1 MYKTF
6 ILLIA
11 LSVLSYGCASA
22 PRKELNAARS
32 AITKAY
38 TSGAP
43 ELAPGKYQT
52 AVEVL
57 ANGEELVTRGQ
68 YGLARET
75 LPYAEALA
83 QQAIH
88 AAREEQLRRDLEELR
103 TKKKLE
109 QLKIQ
114 LEQEEKSKPKPKP
127 QPKTVSKPAPVKVAP
142 AKPKPVTPA
151 PPPAPPLTSYTVG
164 DGETLWF
171 IAAKKRVYQD
181 AFLWPLIYRA
191 NRDQIR
197 DPRQIY
203 PGQNLN
209 IPRNLSDEETKEAR
223 ATARKSDIFPL
234 DLLMKA
240 SSDNAH

>member
-1 MYKTF
+1 MHKTF
-6 ILLIA
+6 IILIA
-11 LSVLSYGCASA
+11 LSVLSYGCASP
-22 PRKELNAARS
+22 PRKELTAARS

-52 AVEVL
+52 ALEVL

-88 AAREEQLRRDLEELR
+88 AAREEQLRRDIEDIR
-103 TKKKLE
+103 TKEKLE
-109 QLKIQ
+109 QLKKQ
-114 LEQEEKSKPKPKP
+114 LKKEEKTKPKPP
-127 QPKTVSKPAPVKVAP
+127 PKTVIKPTPT
-142 AKPKPVTPA
+142 KPQSPL
-151 PPPAPPLTSYTVG
+151 PPPLPTPPPVTSYTVG
-164 DGETLWF
+164 NGETLWF
-171 IAAKKRVYQD
+171 IAAQKRVYHD

-191 NRDQIR
+191 NRDQIK

-209 IPRNLSDEETKEAR
+209 IPRNLSEEETKEAR
-223 ATARKSDIFPL
+223 ATARKSNIFPI
-234 DLLMKA
+234 DLLIKA
-240 SSDNAH
+240 STDNEH

>member
-6 ILLIA
+6 IILIA
-11 LSVLSYGCASA
+11 LSVLSYGCASP
-22 PRKELNAARS
+22 PRKELKAAQS

-57 ANGEELVTRGQ
+57 ANGEELFTRGQ

-88 AAREEQLRRDLEELR
+88 AAREEQLRRDLEDIR
-103 TKKKLE
+103 TKEKLE
-109 QLKIQ
+109 LLKKQ
-114 LEQEEKSKPKPKP
+114 LEKEEKSKPKPP
-127 QPKTVSKPAPVKVAP
+127 PKTVSKPAPTKPQAP
-142 AKPKPVTPA
+142 I
-151 PPPAPPLTSYTVG
+151 PPPPPLTSYTVG
-164 DGETLWF
+164 NGETLWF
-171 IAAKKRVYQD
+171 IAAQKQVYHD

-191 NRDQIR
+191 NRDQIK

-209 IPRNLSDEETKEAR
+209 IPRNLSEEETKEAR

-234 DLLMKA
+234 DLLIKA
-240 SSDNAH
+240 STKNSH